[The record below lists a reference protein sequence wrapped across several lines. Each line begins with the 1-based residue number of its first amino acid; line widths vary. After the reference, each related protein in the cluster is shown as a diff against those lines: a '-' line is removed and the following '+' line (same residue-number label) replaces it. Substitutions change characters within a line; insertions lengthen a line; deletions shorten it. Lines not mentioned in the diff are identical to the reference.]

1 MCAGAQRFTELVLDG
16 AMDGAVIFRV
26 VRQNGKPKTIQ
37 FGIIKDPV
45 LNEVADAAAHDS
57 LTVL

>member
-37 FGIIKDPV
+37 FGIMKDPV
-45 LNEVADAAAHDS
+45 LNKVAAVATHDS
-57 LTVL
+57 LTIL